1 MFKELHYT
9 SIIIDC
15 SNPKAEFIL
24 ERKEFF
30 IAFPHA
36 NFRYPMSDAAPW
48 VEKQSS
54 T

>member
-1 MFKELHYT
+1 MFKELHHA

-15 SNPKAEFIL
+15 RNPEAEFIL

-36 NFRYPMSDAAPW
+36 HFQYPKSDAAPW

-54 T
+54 V